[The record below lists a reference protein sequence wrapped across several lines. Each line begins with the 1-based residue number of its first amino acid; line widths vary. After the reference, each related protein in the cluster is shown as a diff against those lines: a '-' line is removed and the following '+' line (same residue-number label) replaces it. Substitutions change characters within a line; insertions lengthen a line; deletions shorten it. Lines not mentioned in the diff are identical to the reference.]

1 MKSSRFV
8 LRHTKIV
15 FFILLFL
22 QFSFPV
28 SAAEKTIGVLV
39 TGSIPYYKEIQ
50 KAFTETLPAEGLG
63 KGVVSIVLQS
73 PNPEPMSWTN
83 AARKLVAVGSEI
95 IVCYGA
101 PATLAVLHETSDI
114 PVIFAGVYD
123 PESVGISGKNVTG
136 ISSKVPVATVVK
148 NLKSIS
154 NFSTLGVVYSDT
166 EKDTI
171 LQANDVKELEGGLGF
186 RSVRFNI
193 KRQSD
198 IAKISKVDALFLT
211 TSCAAMH
218 CVNNILGL
226 TRKEKIPTATTIGG
240 GESSGIVLTISAN
253 PQEQGREAAR
263 LVARVIK
270 GSKPSSLPVEQP
282 KKIDMIIN
290 LRAATEMGLKV
301 PFDLLTAA
309 TKVIK

>member
-1 MKSSRFV
+1 MISSRFV
-8 LRHTKIV
+8 LRYCHISFV
-15 FFILLFL
+15 ILFFLLFSL
-22 QFSFPV
+22 PAT
-28 SAAEKTIGVLV
+28 AAEKTIGVLM
-39 TGSIPYYKEIQ
+39 TGNIPYYKEIQ
-50 KAFTETLPAEGLG
+50 KAFAETLPAEGLG
-63 KGVVSIVLQS
+63 PAVVSVVLQS

-83 AARKLVAVGSEI
+83 AARKLVAVGSDV

-101 PATLAVLHETSDI
+101 PATLSVLHETSDI
-114 PVIFAGVYD
+114 PVVFAGVYD
-123 PESVGISGKNVTG
+123 PQSVGITGRNVTG
-136 ISSKVPVATVVK
+136 ISSKVPVASIVR

-154 NFSTLGVVYSDT
+154 NFSSLGVVYSDT

-171 LQANDVKELEGGLGF
+171 LQANDVKQLEGGLGF

-193 KRQSD
+193 KRQAD
-198 IAKISKVDALFLT
+198 ISKISNVDALFLT

-226 TRKEKIPTATTIGG
+226 AHKDKIPTATTIGG
-240 GESSGIVLTISAN
+240 GESSGIILTISAN

-263 LVARVIK
+263 LVSRILK

-290 LRAATEMGLKV
+290 LKEATEMGLKV

>member
-8 LRHTKIV
+8 LRYSNI
-15 FFILLFL
+15 LFL
-22 QFSFPV
+22 ILFFLLFSFPV
-28 SAAEKTIGVLV
+28 SAAEKTIGVLM

-50 KAFTETLPAEGLG
+50 KTFAETLPAEGLG
-63 KGVVSIVLQS
+63 RGDVTVVLQS

-83 AARKLVAVGSEI
+83 AARKLVAVGSDV

-123 PESVGISGKNVTG
+123 PQSVGIAGKNVTG
-136 ISSKVPVATVVK
+136 ISSKVPVASVVK
-148 NLKSIS
+148 NLKTIS
-154 NFSTLGVVYSDT
+154 NFSSLGVVYSDT

-171 LQANDVKELEGGLGF
+171 LQANDVKQLEGSLGF

-193 KRQSD
+193 KRLSD
-198 IAKISKVDALFLT
+198 ISRISNVDALFLT

-226 TRKEKIPTATTIGG
+226 ARKGKIPTATTIGG
-240 GESSGIVLTISAN
+240 GENSGVILTISAN

-263 LVARVIK
+263 LVARVVK
-270 GSKPSSLPVEQP
+270 GAKPSSLPVEQP
-282 KKIDMIIN
+282 KKIDLIIN
-290 LRAATEMGLKV
+290 LKEATEMGLKI
-301 PFDLLTAA
+301 PFDLLTSA

>member
-8 LRHTKIV
+8 LRYSNI
-15 FFILLFL
+15 LFL
-22 QFSFPV
+22 ILFFLLFSFPV
-28 SAAEKTIGVLV
+28 SAAEKTIGVLM

-50 KAFTETLPAEGLG
+50 KTFAETLPAEGLG
-63 KGVVSIVLQS
+63 RGDVTVVLQS

-83 AARKLVAVGSEI
+83 AARKLVAVGSDV

-123 PESVGISGKNVTG
+123 PQSVGIAGKNVTG
-136 ISSKVPVATVVK
+136 ISSKVPVASVIK
-148 NLKSIS
+148 NLKTIS
-154 NFSTLGVVYSDT
+154 NFSSLGVVYSDT

-171 LQANDVKELEGGLGF
+171 LQANDVKQLEGSLGF

-193 KRQSD
+193 KRLSD
-198 IAKISKVDALFLT
+198 ISRISNVDALFLT

-226 TRKEKIPTATTIGG
+226 ARKGKIPTATTIGG
-240 GESSGIVLTISAN
+240 GENSGVILTISAN

-263 LVARVIK
+263 LVARVVK
-270 GSKPSSLPVEQP
+270 GAKPSSLPVEQP
-282 KKIDMIIN
+282 KKIDLIIN
-290 LRAATEMGLKV
+290 LKEATEMGLKI
-301 PFDLLTAA
+301 PFDLLTSA